1 MSKCI
6 KHKKRTINPVQY
18 IPREIWH
25 TYDNAQCNINSFINR
40 VCTVK
45 LQYQPIQV
53 KAWEAYKQVGGTL
66 YINDLLAAKYGNK
79 KHSGN
84 IKNLSE
90 NHSFA
95 QFSQHTKKK
104 HSLRP

>member
-6 KHKKRTINPVQY
+6 KHKKEQVVRYSISLMRFGTHN
-18 IPREIWH
+18 
-25 TYDNAQCNINSFINR
+25 NAQCNINSFNR

-53 KAWEAYKQVGGTL
+53 KAWEAYKQVGGTR

-84 IKNLSE
+84 IE
-90 NHSFA
+90 NC
-95 QFSQHTKKK
+95 
-104 HSLRP
+104 